1 MDVLIS
7 GAGVAGLMTAYWLRR
22 YGFNPTIV
30 ERADA
35 LVVGGYKI
43 DVRGTALDV
52 LQRTGIHEDVVS
64 ASTHTQGAILV
75 DREGNVIGNMSGDE
89 FGHRV
94 GEDLEIARGT

>member
-7 GAGVAGLMTAYWLRR
+7 GAGVAGLMTAYWLRQ

-43 DVRGTALDV
+43 DVRGGPPL
-52 LQRTGIHEDVVS
+52 
-64 ASTHTQGAILV
+64 
-75 DREGNVIGNMSGDE
+75 
-89 FGHRV
+89 
-94 GEDLEIARGT
+94 